1 MSTSFRRS
9 PSRSEASKIAWR
21 MFSATSS
28 VRPLRRAGCMSPPV
42 YPLRTSSPIVD
53 IQKVSNLTWVLSIP
67 FETINVCW
75 SSLAVS
81 IEQETSNGKVDL
93 CPSNAVADSSLAFAS
108 LRGPGTEGTD

>member
-1 MSTSFRRS
+1 
-9 PSRSEASKIAWR
+9 
-21 MFSATSS
+21 
-28 VRPLRRAGCMSPPV
+28 
-42 YPLRTSSPIVD
+42 
-53 IQKVSNLTWVLSIP
+53 LSIP